1 MPLQYERGAFMI
13 RDNSKFN
20 VGMLMALPAAL
31 LIFVILISPLFYTL
45 YLSVHNADYLNIT
58 SFVGLKNYIKVL
70 NNPQII
76 KSIGTTFIISFAG
89 LAISMALG
97 TFLAL
102 WVDKKNGGFAYAL
115 QIIGL
120 VPWVTSM
127 VVGGLLWKWI
137 LDPDLGLLNYTLR
150 FLGFSTLNIYQTS
163 TTAIWA
169 VIIVMAWRTIG
180 YAMVMILAGLKGI
193 SHELIEAGNVDGANK
208 FQIFWKIK
216 FPIIRTPIMI
226 SSIVLFMS
234 NFNNVTIPMVLT
246 GGGPGN
252 ATSVTS
258 LELYRM
264 AFSFYKFGDASALS
278 FIIFAI
284 NAILTII
291 YIKAVKYD
299 V

>member
-1 MPLQYERGAFMI
+1 MNME
-13 RDNSKFN
+13 NSKYN
-20 VGMLMALPAAL
+20 LGLYLVLPATM
-31 LIFVILISPLFYTL
+31 LILIILISPLFYTL
-45 YLSVHNADYLNIT
+45 YLSVYNADYLNIT
-58 SFVGLKNYIKVL
+58 TFQGIGNYIKIL
-70 NNPQII
+70 QNPQII
-76 KSIGTTFIISFAG
+76 KSIGTTFYISLVG
-89 LAISMALG
+89 LAISMGLG
-97 TFLAL
+97 TMLAL
-102 WVDKKNGGFAYAL
+102 WVDKKSGKFAYAL
-115 QIIGL
+115 QIVGL

-137 LDPDLGLLNYTLR
+137 LDPDLGLCNYVLRTLK
-150 FLGFSTLNIYQTS
+150 LPEVNIYQTGN
-163 TTAIWA
+163 TAIWA

-193 SHELIEAGNVDGANK
+193 PYDIIEASNVDGANK
-208 FQIFWKIK
+208 FQILWNIK
-216 FPIIRTPIMI
+216 FPMIKTPLMI

-252 ATSVTS
+252 ATTVTS

-278 FIIFAI
+278 FILFVI
-284 NAILTII
+284 NAILTIV

>member
-1 MPLQYERGAFMI
+1 MKK
-13 RDNSKFN
+13 DNSKYN
-20 VGMLMALPAAL
+20 LGLYLVLPAAL
-31 LIFVILISPLFYTL
+31 LIFIILISPLFYTV
-45 YLSVHNADYLNIT
+45 YLSVHNADYLNVT
-58 SFVGLKNYIKVL
+58 TFQGLGNYIKIL
-70 NNPQII
+70 QNPQII
-76 KSIGTTFIISFAG
+76 KSIGVTFYISFVG
-89 LAISMALG
+89 LAICMGLG
-97 TFLAL
+97 TLLAL
-102 WVDKKNGGFAYAL
+102 WVDKKDGHFAYAL
-115 QIIGL
+115 QIVGL

-137 LDPDLGLLNYTLR
+137 LDPDLGLLNYILRTLN
-150 FLGFSTLNIYQTS
+150 LPTINIYQTGNS
-163 TTAIWA
+163 AIWA
-169 VIIVMAWRTIG
+169 VIIVMSWRTIG
-180 YAMVMILAGLKGI
+180 YSMVMILAGLKGI
-193 SHELIEAGNVDGANK
+193 PYDMIEAGNVDGANK

-216 FPIIRTPIMI
+216 FPMIKTPIMI

-252 ATSVTS
+252 ATTVTS

-284 NAILTII
+284 NAILTIV
-291 YIKAVKYD
+291 YIKVVKYD

>member
-1 MPLQYERGAFMI
+1 MFINRSNYNLGFFLAI
-13 RDNSKFN
+13 
-20 VGMLMALPAAL
+20 PAAL
-31 LIFVILISPLFYTL
+31 LIFVFLISPLFYTI
-45 YLSVHNADYLNIT
+45 YLSVYNADYLNIT
-58 SFVGLKNYIKVL
+58 SYVGLSNYSKIL
-70 NNPQII
+70 GNPQIV
-76 KSIGTTFIISFAG
+76 KSIVTTFCVSFAG
-89 LAISMALG
+89 LFISISLG
-97 TFLAL
+97 TLLAL
-102 WVDKKNGGFAYAL
+102 WVDKKQGKFAYAI

-137 LDPDLGLLNYTLR
+137 LDPDLGICNYILR
-150 FLGFSTLNIYQTS
+150 ALGLPPINIYQTGI
-163 TTAIWA
+163 TAVLA
-169 VIIVMAWRTIG
+169 VIAVMAWRTIG
-180 YAMVMILAGLKGI
+180 YAMVMILAGLKGVPRDV
-193 SHELIEAGNVDGANK
+193 IEAGNVDGASK

-216 FPIIRTPIMI
+216 FHIIKTPIMI

-252 ATSVTS
+252 ATTVTS

-278 FIIFAI
+278 FILFAI
-284 NAILTII
+284 NTILTII
-291 YIKAVKYD
+291 YIKTVKYN

>member
-1 MPLQYERGAFMI
+1 MFSDR
-13 RDNSKFN
+13 SKYN
-20 VGMLMALPAAL
+20 LGLLLALPATL

-45 YLSVHNADYLNIT
+45 YLSVYNADYLNI
-58 SFVGLKNYIKVL
+58 SAFVGLENYVKILK
-70 NNPQII
+70 NPQILG
-76 KSIGTTFIISFAG
+76 SIGTTFYISFAG
-89 LAISMALG
+89 LAISMGLG
-97 TFLAL
+97 TLLAL
-102 WVDKKNGGFAYAL
+102 WVDKRSGKFSYAL
-115 QIIGL
+115 QIVGL

-137 LDPDLGLLNYTLR
+137 LDPDLGLCNYIFRTLG
-150 FLGFSTLNIYQTS
+150 LPAVNIYQTGF
-163 TTAIWA
+163 TALWA
-169 VIIVMAWRTIG
+169 LIIVMAWRTIG

-193 SHELIEAGNVDGANK
+193 PDDIIEAGNVDGASR
-208 FQIFWKIK
+208 FQIFWRIK
-216 FPIIRTPIMI
+216 FQIIKTPLMI

-252 ATSVTS
+252 STAVTS

-264 AFSFYKFGDASALS
+264 AFSFYKFGDASAFS
-278 FIIFAI
+278 FILFAI

>member
-1 MPLQYERGAFMI
+1 MKK
-13 RDNSKFN
+13 DNSKYN
-20 VGMLMALPAAL
+20 LGLYLVLPAAL
-31 LIFVILISPLFYTL
+31 LIFIILISPLFYTV
-45 YLSVHNADYLNIT
+45 YLSVHNADYLNVT
-58 SFVGLKNYIKVL
+58 SFKGIENYIKIFSDVQL
-70 NNPQII
+70 M
-76 KSIGTTFIISFAG
+76 KSIAMTFYISIVGLIISMG
-89 LAISMALG
+89 LG
-97 TFLAL
+97 TILAL
-102 WVDKKNGGFAYAL
+102 WVDKKNGKFAYAL
-115 QIIGL
+115 QIVGL

-137 LDPDLGLLNYTLR
+137 LDPDLGLCNYVLRTLNLPTI
-150 FLGFSTLNIYQTS
+150 NIYQTGK
-163 TTAIWA
+163 TALWA

-193 SHELIEAGNVDGANK
+193 PYDLIEAGSIDGASK
-208 FQIFWKIK
+208 FQIFTRIK
-216 FPIIRTPIMI
+216 FPLIKTPIMI

-252 ATSVTS
+252 ATTVTS

-278 FIIFAI
+278 FIVFAI
-284 NAILTII
+284 NAILTLV